1 MVENE
6 NTDNSSLDSFY
17 SSKNIINLHEKL
29 YNNNYNNND
38 KKETSGI
45 LKIISDILT
54 DICEE
59 GKSNPEEKLKLLKP
73 FISKKIPSIT
83 IINYIERLFKYSK
96 VSENTM
102 ILVLIYIDRIC
113 ANHKINLNYYNIH
126 KIILASFIVTIK
138 FYEDDYYSLAFY
150 AKLGGVTIKEINI
163 LEYEFLKLIDFK
175 LFVSDELYEKYNTY
189 LKSLEDSDNE
199 NDNFEIYDDL

>member
-1 MVENE
+1 MIENE

-17 SSKNIINLHEKL
+17 SSKNKINLQEKL
-29 YNNNYNNND
+29 YNNNYSND
-38 KKETSGI
+38 KIESLGM
-45 LKIISDILT
+45 LKIISDLLT

-96 VSENTM
+96 ASENIM

-113 ANHKINLNYYNIH
+113 ANQKINLNYYNIH
-126 KIILASFIVTIK
+126 KIILASFIVSIK
-138 FYEDDYYSLAFY
+138 FYEDDYYSLSFY
-150 AKLGGVTIKEINI
+150 AKLGGVTLKEINN

-175 LFVSDELYEKYNTY
+175 LFISQELYDKYNNY
-189 LKSLEDSDNE
+189 LKNLEDDDID
-199 NDNFEIYDDL
+199 DNFEIYDN

>member
-138 FYEDDYYSLAFY
+138 FHEDDYYSLTFY
-150 AKLGGVTIKEINI
+150 AKLGGVTIKEINN
-163 LEYEFLKLIDFK
+163 LEYEFLNLIDFN
-175 LFVSDELYEKYNTY
+175 LFVSDELYDKYNNY
-189 LKSLEDSDNE
+189 LKSLEEDDD
-199 NDNFEIYDDL
+199 NDNFEIYDEL